1 MEITIT
7 SFDITTGIY
16 TTRTEFVVL
25 HPTFQEA
32 K

>member
-16 TTRTEFVVL
+16 TTRTEFVEL
-25 HPTFQEA
+25 HYSFKEA

>member
-1 MEITIT
+1 MEITVT

-16 TTRTEFVVL
+16 TTRTEFVEL
-25 HPTFQEA
+25 HHSFAEA